1 MQNDFWELHQ
11 LRVKERSAIANSV
24 KKHTHKNVNWT
35 REKKKKITKSYYTHK
50 SKAYSMKPKV
60 GKELR
65 RERER
70 KRMIM
75 KENDYRYDK
84 IVIKTKNRIIMK
96 IIKGL

>member
-1 MQNDFWELHQ
+1 
-11 LRVKERSAIANSV
+11 
-24 KKHTHKNVNWT
+24 
-35 REKKKKITKSYYTHK
+35 
-50 SKAYSMKPKV
+50 MKPKV